1 MGANLILIEKKI
13 NNFFKPKNKTL
24 IITLFNKIQYNFIP
38 IEKAQ
43 QIFSLA
49 IFLCIVLF
57 CSCNKED
64 ECLDATVRFT
74 NTSDY
79 PYNLYVDVAFQKEI
93 TGNTFF
99 EIDLLEGE
107 HSARAEQVS
116 GFLLFPTIKKTTL
129 NVFGCQEVGWV
140 FP

>member
-1 MGANLILIEKKI
+1 M
-13 NNFFKPKNKTL
+13 NKV
-24 IITLFNKIQYNFIP
+24 
-38 IEKAQ
+38 Q
-43 QIFSLA
+43 QIFSL
-49 IFLCIVLF
+49 IIISCIILL

-74 NTSDY
+74 NTSDH
-79 PYNLYVDVAFQKEI
+79 PYNLFIDGAFQKEI
-93 TGNTFF
+93 TGNSFF
-99 EIDLLEGE
+99 ELDLLEGE

-116 GFLLFPTIKKTTL
+116 GFILFPTVKETTL